1 LAPQRA
7 GWAPTARRPQW
18 AGYSRP
24 WHRARPPKPLSFVAA
39 ALRRILREA
48 GRQGE
53 KEGSRH
59 ARRRHDRLAC
69 GPRYSAN
76 HIFPKLNFDAE

>member
-1 LAPQRA
+1 LGTDGAA
-7 GWAPTARRPQW
+7 SSVG

-24 WHRARPPKPLSFVAA
+24 WHRARPPQPLSFVAA
-39 ALRRILREA
+39 ALL
-48 GRQGE
+48 RQGE
-53 KEGSRH
+53 KEGSRQ